1 MAQTGRDIRCKRCKV
16 SVTNSLD
23 LAGWGV
29 DYRDNEIVGYI
40 CPKCLNPSEL
50 LSTPEGV
57 TFDVGHGYEEA
68 APVSGGRF
76 KFMKKRVD
84 TPDYYGK
91 REARLTWEEF
101 SDMLRRIMEQITYQS
116 FQIKIEVQT
125 LWNFV
130 LSVESLPNGEKVI
143 RTTGYHTHGMK
154 KGKQLDPELIA
165 NLSSMGMTA
174 PVGDVKEWSIT
185 LTADEAQDFHL
196 NKIITHI
203 LDRGYEFNPNL
214 FQGVEVD
221 QYP

>member
-1 MAQTGRDIRCKRCKV
+1 MAITGRDIRCKRCKV
-16 SVTNSLD
+16 NVTNSLE
-23 LAGWGV
+23 LGGWGI
-29 DYRDNEIVGYI
+29 DYRDNEIVGYV
-40 CPKCLNPSEL
+40 CPKCLKPNEL
-50 LSTPEGV
+50 LPAPEGV
-57 TFDVGHGYEEA
+57 TFDVGHGYEESGA
-68 APVSGGRF
+68 VSDGRF

-101 SDMLRRIMEQITYQS
+101 SDMLRRIMEQVPYPS
-116 FQIKIEVQT
+116 FKIAIEIQT

-130 LSVESLPNGEKVI
+130 LSVESLPSGEKVI

-154 KGKQLDPELIA
+154 KGKQLDPELIE
-165 NLSSMGMTA
+165 NLTKMGMTA
-174 PVGDVKEWSIT
+174 PEGETRTWSIR
-185 LTADEAQDFHL
+185 LTVDESQDFYL

-214 FQGVEVD
+214 FQGVEID